1 MDEEEKSVSNLVAQS
16 KNIGYYAGLTYGIG
30 YILMYIGVILVI
42 IELLA
47 YLASIVP
54 SQYWS
59 QMPAWFYA
67 GLVLYIISALFAIG
81 FGSAVIKSAKVV
93 RESELRLENLSSP
106 ISIFSCM
113 LIIQGI
119 ASVILVAGIN
129 SMIPVKLSLVGP
141 ICGIVGPIL
150 LLIGFRTYQT
160 QEASESKFIATIL
173 MIISLVLIYFISRE
187 QPSTAYYGTYYMYY
201 SLPISIISS
210 GPLGCELR
218 LEFIA
223 LLIALVSAILVAFR
237 IFKDKMQQSVTNV
250 ILSISG
256 IIFSAGLM
264 YYNFSSAS
272 TISDIMSMLRSFAG
286 YGLPTKEF
294 YSLWIVLIG
303 LIILGIAGI
312 IALVT
317 SIMPLA
323 LAAKQFSTEVS
334 LPKPEAPAPPA
345 PPTKE
350 AAAPPPEGVEVKYC
364 PKCGAEM
371 PKDAA
376 YCPKCGQ
383 KQPKT

>member
-30 YILMYIGVILVI
+30 YILMYIGAILVI

-81 FGSAVIKSAKVV
+81 FGSAVIKSAKIV

-150 LLIGFRTYQT
+150 LLIGFKTYQI

-187 QPSTAYYGTYYMYY
+187 QLSTAYYMYY
-201 SLPISIISS
+201 SLPISIMSS
-210 GPLGCELR
+210 GPLACELS

-345 PPTKE
+345 PAKE
-350 AAAPPPEGVEVKYC
+350 AAAPPPKGVEVKYC
-364 PKCGAEM
+364 PKCGAKM

-383 KQPKT
+383 KQPKHES

>member
-1 MDEEEKSVSNLVAQS
+1 MDEEEKFVYNLVAQS

-42 IELLA
+42 IELFA
-47 YLASIVP
+47 YLASTVP

-59 QMPAWFYA
+59 QMPAWLYA

-81 FGSAVIKSAKVV
+81 FGSAVIKNAKIVK
-93 RESELRLENLSSP
+93 ESELRLEDLSSP

-129 SMIPVKLSLVGP
+129 SMGPMSPVKLSLVGP

-150 LLIGFRTYQT
+150 LLIGFKTYQI
-160 QEASESKFIATIL
+160 QEASESRFIATIL

-187 QPSTAYYGTYYMYY
+187 QPSTAYYMYY

-210 GPLGCELR
+210 GPLACELS

-256 IIFSAGLM
+256 IVFSAGLM

-272 TISDIMSMLRSFAG
+272 TISDIMSMLRGFAG
-286 YGLPTKEF
+286 YGVSTKEF

-323 LAAKQFSTEVS
+323 LTAKQFSTKVS

-345 PPTKE
+345 E
-350 AAAPPPEGVEVKYC
+350 EVAAPPSKRVEVKYC

-371 PKDAA
+371 PKDAV
-376 YCPKCGQ
+376 YCPKCGE
-383 KQPKT
+383 KQSKT

>member
-1 MDEEEKSVSNLVAQS
+1 MDEEEKSVSDLVVQS

-81 FGSAVIKSAKVV
+81 FGSAVIKSAKIV
-93 RESELRLENLSSP
+93 RGSELRLENLSSP

-129 SMIPVKLSLVGP
+129 SMGPMSPVKLSLVGP

-150 LLIGFRTYQT
+150 LLIGFKTYQI
-160 QEASESKFIATIL
+160 QEASESRFIATIL

-187 QPSTAYYGTYYMYY
+187 QLSTAYYTYY
-201 SLPISIISS
+201 SLPISIMSS
-210 GPLGCELR
+210 GPLACELS

-223 LLIALVSAILVAFR
+223 LLIALVSAMLVAFR

-256 IIFSAGLM
+256 IVFSVGLM

-272 TISDIMSMLRSFAG
+272 TISDIMSMLRGFAG

-364 PKCGAEM
+364 PKCGAKM

>member
-1 MDEEEKSVSNLVAQS
+1 MDEEEKSVSDLVAQS

-81 FGSAVIKSAKVV
+81 FGSAVIKSAKIV

-129 SMIPVKLSLVGP
+129 SMGPMSPVKLSLVGP

-150 LLIGFRTYQT
+150 LLIGFKTYQI
-160 QEASESKFIATIL
+160 QEASESRLIATIL

-187 QPSTAYYGTYYMYY
+187 QLSTAYYTYY
-201 SLPISIISS
+201 SLPISIMSS
-210 GPLGCELR
+210 GPLACELS

-223 LLIALVSAILVAFR
+223 LLIALVSAMLVAFR

-256 IIFSAGLM
+256 IVFSVGLM

-272 TISDIMSMLRSFAG
+272 TISDIMSMLRGFAG
-286 YGLPTKEF
+286 YGLPTGEF

-312 IALVT
+312 IALVA

-323 LAAKQFSTEVS
+323 LTVKQFSTKVS

-345 PPTKE
+345 KE
-350 AAAPPPEGVEVKYC
+350 VAAPPSKRVEVKYC

-371 PKDAA
+371 PKDAV
-376 YCPKCGQ
+376 YCPKCGE

>member
-30 YILMYIGVILVI
+30 YILMYIGAILVI

-67 GLVLYIISALFAIG
+67 GLVLYIISALFAIV
-81 FGSAVIKSAKVV
+81 FGSAVIKSAKIV

-129 SMIPVKLSLVGP
+129 SMGAVKLSLVGP

-150 LLIGFRTYQT
+150 LLIGFKTYQI
-160 QEASESKFIATIL
+160 QKASESRFIATIL
-173 MIISLVLIYFISRE
+173 MIISLVLIYFISIE
-187 QPSTAYYGTYYMYY
+187 QLRTLLDMFFS
-201 SLPISIISS
+201 SSIPLC
-210 GPLGCELR
+210 GPLGCEFR

-223 LLIALVSAILVAFR
+223 LLIALVSAMLVAFR

-256 IIFSAGLM
+256 IVFSVGLM

-312 IALVT
+312 IALVA

-345 PPTKE
+345 PPTEE
-350 AAAPPPEGVEVKYC
+350 AAGEVKYC
-364 PKCGAEM
+364 PKCGAKM

>member
-1 MDEEEKSVSNLVAQS
+1 MDEGKNSVSDLVAQS

-42 IELLA
+42 IEFLA

-67 GLVLYIISALFAIG
+67 SLALYIISAMFAMG
-81 FGSAVIKSAKVV
+81 FGSAVIKNAKVV
-93 RESELRLENLSSP
+93 KESELRLENLSSP

-129 SMIPVKLSLVGP
+129 SMGAVKLSLVGP

-150 LLIGFRTYQT
+150 LLIGFKTYQI
-160 QEASESKFIATIL
+160 QKASESRFIAAIL

-187 QPSTAYYGTYYMYY
+187 QLSTAYYGMYY

-210 GPLGCELR
+210 GPLACELR

-272 TISDIMSMLRSFAG
+272 TISDLMKMLSGFAG
-286 YGLPTKEF
+286 YGVPTKEF

-312 IALVT
+312 IALVA

-345 PPTKE
+345 KE
-350 AAAPPPEGVEVKYC
+350 VAAPPSKRVEVKYC

-371 PKDAA
+371 PKDAV
-376 YCPKCGQ
+376 YCPKCGE